1 MAIFKK
7 EQGDTVSVIAVH
19 IAGENE
25 DYYKHML
32 VAKINNIS
40 HMGAHSNLLIV
51 GVTHRMTLLTVS
63 PHESSIHN

>member
-25 DYYKHML
+25 HYYKHML

-40 HMGAHSNLLIV
+40 HGCTLKPRDSRCDASHDIT
-51 GVTHRMTLLTVS
+51 VT